1 MIVITPLT
9 LERHFDCIQLVHTP
23 WLGIYGVAFVERHT
37 YGVQGPELT
46 QPLPPRQLLYLS
58 VMFLFV
64 LRGWRPHLVVANGT
78 DSGLR

>member
-46 QPLPPRQLLYLS
+46 QPLPP
-58 VMFLFV
+58 
-64 LRGWRPHLVVANGT
+64 
-78 DSGLR
+78 